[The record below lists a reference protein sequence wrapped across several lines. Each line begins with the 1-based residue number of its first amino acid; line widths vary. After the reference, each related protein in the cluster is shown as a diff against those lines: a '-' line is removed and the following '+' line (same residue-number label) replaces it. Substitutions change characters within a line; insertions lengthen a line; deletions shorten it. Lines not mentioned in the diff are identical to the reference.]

1 MSMLQVRIY
10 FITIY
15 LRKIKPTNSV
25 NQIRIFKYIAK
36 VPDDKLAVMVF
47 IHGGSYAEYSGN
59 DQYFGPDF
67 LIEKQVILV
76 TLNYRLGEY

>member
-1 MSMLQVRIY
+1 MI
-10 FITIY
+10 
-15 LRKIKPTNSV
+15 N
-25 NQIRIFKYIAK
+25 IAK

-76 TLNYRLGEY
+76 TINYR